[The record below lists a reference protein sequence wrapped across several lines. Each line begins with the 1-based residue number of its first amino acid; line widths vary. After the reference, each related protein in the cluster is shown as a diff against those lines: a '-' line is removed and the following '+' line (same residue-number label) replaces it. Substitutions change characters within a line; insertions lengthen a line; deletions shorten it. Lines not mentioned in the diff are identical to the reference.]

1 MRRYCLSFVVVFL
14 VLSARLVDGQSSAP
28 YPRLMRADIPLY
40 PPVAAQAR
48 VSGKV
53 EVRFTLKSGDIIGA
67 GVISGSPIL
76 AMPTLE
82 EFKTWHFSPDSYGT
96 FLIVFEYRIEGPEVA
111 VARNPKVEIELPQ
124 VTVTTSPIRPTCSD
138 CTSGP

>member
-1 MRRYCLSFVVVFL
+1 MRRYCLSFVAVLFL
-14 VLSARLVDGQSSAP
+14 LLGRLVDGQSSAP

-40 PPVAAQAR
+40 PPVAAQAH

-53 EVRFTLKSGDIIGA
+53 EVRFTLKNGDINSA
-67 GVISGSPIL
+67 EAISGSPIF

-96 FLIVFEYRIEGPEVA
+96 FLIVFDYRIEGPEV
-111 VARNPKVEIELPQ
+111 VVPRNPKIEIELPQ
-124 VTVTTSPIRPTCSD
+124 VTITTAPIRPTCSD
-138 CTSGP
+138 CTSEP